1 VTKELARRYQGA
13 RFTVEHCEGAIE
25 SFEEALI
32 HVTPHNKKKSLKRSM
47 VLLIERL
54 ADGRPMSKENFPSE
68 GQLPSSAGKFHAF
81 KKLPIRAYCWL
92 SQKYPNTYFISHY
105 IYKDQQKLDKRDT
118 NRVHANWREKED

>member
-1 VTKELARRYQGA
+1 
-13 RFTVEHCEGAIE
+13 
-25 SFEEALI
+25 
-32 HVTPHNKKKSLKRSM
+32 M